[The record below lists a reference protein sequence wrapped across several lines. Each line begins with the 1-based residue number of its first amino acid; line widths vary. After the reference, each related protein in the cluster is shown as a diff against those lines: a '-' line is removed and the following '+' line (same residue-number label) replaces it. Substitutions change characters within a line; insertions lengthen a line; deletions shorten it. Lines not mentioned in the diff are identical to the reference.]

1 MAVSAG
7 TPVRPTPDR
16 VRETVFNWLSPVVA
30 GSRCLDLCAGTG
42 VLGLEALSRGA
53 REAWFVEGD
62 RALAEALE
70 AQIEALAA
78 EATVICGRVEDV
90 LVRAPRERFDI
101 VFLDPP
107 YETPLEYILRKLSGW
122 LAPKAYVYV
131 ERPAGGAA
139 QTDPIER
146 AAEGLPGATV
156 MKRSR
161 AGRVVYGLLLVD
173 K

>member
-1 MAVSAG
+1 VAVSTG

-30 GSRCLDLCAGTG
+30 GSRCLDLYAGTG

-53 REAWFVEGD
+53 REARFVEGD

-90 LVRAPRERFDI
+90 LARAPQERFDI

-107 YETPLEYILRKLSGW
+107 YETPLESILRQLPDW

-131 ERPAGGAA
+131 ERPAGAA
-139 QTDPIER
+139 ETDPLER